1 VNTKELI
8 VNEIDSTSE
17 DLLSEVLQF
26 IKSIKHQHQDS
37 SIAIPQCGG
46 NANTPRQRIPN
57 LERGKILM
65 SDDFN
70 VLVTNSAVSHN
81 HRYPN

>member
-8 VNEIDSTSE
+8 ANELESTSE

-26 IKSIKHQHQDS
+26 IKSFRHQHQES
-37 SIAIPQCGG
+37 SIALS
-46 NANTPRQRIPN
+46 NTPRQRTPN
-57 LERGKILM
+57 LEQGKILM

-70 VLVTNSAVSHN
+70 DPLPDAFWLGVDE
-81 HRYPN
+81 